1 MPKITAIWGACLQLF
16 KLELVLYIPVT
27 QFSLLNNIKITHKNA
42 GSGFMGNSRVL
53 GLIMFSAG
61 LGMLLVLFLPGWG
74 FAVAAFMALMGFNLL
89 FGSRKK

>member
-1 MPKITAIWGACLQLF
+1 
-16 KLELVLYIPVT
+16 
-27 QFSLLNNIKITHKNA
+27 
-42 GSGFMGNSRVL
+42 MGNSRVL